1 MSASILRLLT
11 VRVRG
16 VSLFETL
23 AFACLVAL
31 MLAVYLFKAG
41 AGQESAR
48 INELNRDILAEQR
61 DVRRLQEEL
70 SRLEQPARIEQLSD
84 HMLGLKPV
92 TVKQELQVADLHAIA
107 RRAAPAVPAPAPAL
121 PAAASAAPATSPVTG
136 AH

>member
-1 MSASILRLLT
+1 MSVAIIRLLT

-70 SRLEQPARIEQLSD
+70 GRLEQPARIEQLSD
-84 HMLGLKPV
+84 RMLGLQPV
-92 TVKQELQVADLHAIA
+92 RAKQELQVADLQAIS
-107 RRAAPAVPAPAPAL
+107 RRPAVSPGSPVSPAVAPV
-121 PAAASAAPATSPVTG
+121 AASVVG
-136 AH
+136 VH

>member
-1 MSASILRLLT
+1 
-11 VRVRG
+11 
-16 VSLFETL
+16 
-23 AFACLVAL
+23 

-107 RRAAPAVPAPAPAL
+107 RRAAPAVPAPAAPV
-121 PAAASAAPATSPVTG
+121 PAAVSAAPATSPVTG